1 MLQLEHIDKVF
12 FRNTPDERWAL
23 RNLSCTVQ
31 PDEFVT
37 IVGSN
42 GAGKTTLLNIVSG
55 NHFPDRGRVII
66 EDHDVTSLPA
76 FRRARFIGRVFQN
89 TTQGTAAS
97 LTIEENFAIAYAKGR
112 TRGLRLAISEHLRKK
127 IREKL
132 AEVGLGLEN
141 RLRDRVGLLSGG
153 QRQALALLMATIGNP
168 KILLLDEHTANLDPK
183 TAEKIMNLTNLLIRD
198 DHLTAFMITHDLG
211 DALKYGTRTILMDDG
226 GIVLDISGEE
236 RKKMTINELLERFS
250 ERRHKKF
257 ANDRVLLSTETKEG

>member
-1 MLQLEHIDKVF
+1 MLQLDHIDKVF

-23 RNLSCTVQ
+23 RNLSCVVQ
-31 PDEFVT
+31 PDEFIT

-42 GAGKTTLLNIVSG
+42 GAGKTTLLNIISG
-55 NHFPDRGRVII
+55 NHFPDRGRVVIG
-66 EDHDVTSLPA
+66 DHDVTSLPA

-89 TTQGTAAS
+89 TNQGTAAS

-112 TRGLRLAISEHLRKK
+112 PKGLHLAISDYLRKK

-183 TAEKIMNLTNLLIRD
+183 TAEKIMNLTNILIRD
-198 DHLTAFMITHDLG
+198 EHLMALMITHDLG
-211 DALKYGTRTILMDDG
+211 DALNYGTRTLLMDDG
-226 GIVLDISGEE
+226 EIVLDISGEE
-236 RKKMTINELLERFS
+236 RKKMSINELLERFS
-250 ERRHKKF
+250 KKRHKML
-257 ANDRVLLSTETKEG
+257 ADDRVLLSTETKE

>member
-1 MLQLEHIDKVF
+1 M
-12 FRNTPDERWAL
+12 

-112 TRGLRLAISEHLRKK
+112 TRGSVWQFLNI
-127 IREKL
+127 
-132 AEVGLGLEN
+132 
-141 RLRDRVGLLSGG
+141 
-153 QRQALALLMATIGNP
+153 
-168 KILLLDEHTANLDPK
+168 
-183 TAEKIMNLTNLLIRD
+183 
-198 DHLTAFMITHDLG
+198 
-211 DALKYGTRTILMDDG
+211 
-226 GIVLDISGEE
+226 
-236 RKKMTINELLERFS
+236 
-250 ERRHKKF
+250 
-257 ANDRVLLSTETKEG
+257 